1 MFPRR
6 SFAAG
11 RPPQRQSPA
20 ALRDW
25 SRLCFRFCCRQIQ
38 HRERQRIR
46 CRAFSPS
53 KSFYLKIR
61 IYLFFLLSSCFCPFG
76 GKMKASEQGCRIL
89 RGAWRCSEFNV
100 EYNSILRRIQAGNNG
115 FYGYIFVFLCR
126 TDNAEERTET
136 DLLPHCGI
144 VYLSAL
150 HELRRAQGIIRRQR
164 NSHGGL
170 I

>member
-25 SRLCFRFCCRQIQ
+25 SRLCFR
-38 HRERQRIR
+38 
-46 CRAFSPS
+46 SLS

-136 DLLPHCGI
+136 DPLPHCGI

-150 HELRRAQGIIRRQR
+150 HGLRRAQGIIRRQR

>member
-1 MFPRR
+1 
-6 SFAAG
+6 
-11 RPPQRQSPA
+11 
-20 ALRDW
+20 
-25 SRLCFRFCCRQIQ
+25 
-38 HRERQRIR
+38 
-46 CRAFSPS
+46 
-53 KSFYLKIR
+53 
-61 IYLFFLLSSCFCPFG
+61 
-76 GKMKASEQGCRIL
+76 MKASEQGCRIL

-126 TDNAEERTET
+126 NDNAEERPET

-150 HELRRAQGIIRRQR
+150 HGLRRAQGIIRRQR